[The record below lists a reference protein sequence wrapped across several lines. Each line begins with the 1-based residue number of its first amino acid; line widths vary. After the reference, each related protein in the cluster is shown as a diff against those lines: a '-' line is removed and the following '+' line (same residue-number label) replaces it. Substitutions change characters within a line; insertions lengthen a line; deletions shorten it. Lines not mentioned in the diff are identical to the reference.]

1 MLIYSYIC
9 LLPAPPAPAPAPA
22 AAAASSG
29 TAVAAEREPART
41 TQPPLAGDVC
51 GLKLPG
57 YETLSYQCMRPSAT
71 SV

>member
-9 LLPAPPAPAPAPA
+9 VLPAPPAPAPAPA
-22 AAAASSG
+22 PSG

-41 TQPPLAGDVC
+41 TQPPLAGEVC
-51 GLKLPG
+51 GLKLPV
-57 YETLSYQCMRPSAT
+57 YETLSYQCMRHTAT